1 MTLQL
6 VKRPNYLVDESTVI
20 LHQRIR
26 ALPPVSIFLKS
37 MQKNSRITGI
47 TYETSLSYFQSFLDV
62 ESEHDLQ
69 TILVAITKN
78 EINVYTLLEQF
89 VTFLT
94 ERKSLSPGSVR
105 QYVVGFRSYL
115 AYYDIDVIP
124 SKFRRKVKMPRIL
137 HNEQEAIDVK
147 DIRNILLNCSN
158 RRLKTFILLLASGG
172 MRASECL
179 AIRLKDCDFSVSP
192 TKIHIRAEFSKT
204 RVSRDIYISNEA
216 TKHLQTWISWKY
228 RRKQKQRDQRIK
240 HNDDLIFQVQ
250 KNIAGLRSIY
260 VKLGQEF
267 DKVLT
272 AAGLNKRKEGMKCKT
287 ISFHS
292 YRRFVK
298 SVISD
303 QVSQDYS
310 EWYLGHAGRSVYYQ
324 KKEPERREIYASKV
338 ERYITFL
345 DYSALENSAK
355 GITSQLDQKDRE
367 ITYLRERDLKHG
379 MEMDKIRE
387 EMKKS
392 DQKHD
397 EQLGKIISLIQE
409 NPKLAKLKPEVLS
422 GI

>member
-1 MTLQL
+1 M
-6 VKRPNYLVDESTVI
+6 
-20 LHQRIR
+20 
-26 ALPPVSIFLKS
+26 
-37 MQKNSRITGI
+37 
-47 TYETSLSYFQSFLDV
+47 
-62 ESEHDLQ
+62 
-69 TILVAITKN
+69 
-78 EINVYTLLEQF
+78 
-89 VTFLT
+89 
-94 ERKSLSPGSVR
+94 
-105 QYVVGFRSYL
+105 
-115 AYYDIDVIP
+115 
-124 SKFRRKVKMPRIL
+124 
-137 HNEQEAIDVK
+137 
-147 DIRNILLNCSN
+147 
-158 RRLKTFILLLASGG
+158 
-172 MRASECL
+172 
-179 AIRLKDCDFSVSP
+179 
-192 TKIHIRAEFSKT
+192 
-204 RVSRDIYISNEA
+204 
-216 TKHLQTWISWKY
+216 QTWISWKY

>member
-1 MTLQL
+1 M
-6 VKRPNYLVDESTVI
+6 
-20 LHQRIR
+20 
-26 ALPPVSIFLKS
+26 
-37 MQKNSRITGI
+37 
-47 TYETSLSYFQSFLDV
+47 
-62 ESEHDLQ
+62 
-69 TILVAITKN
+69 
-78 EINVYTLLEQF
+78 
-89 VTFLT
+89 
-94 ERKSLSPGSVR
+94 
-105 QYVVGFRSYL
+105 
-115 AYYDIDVIP
+115 
-124 SKFRRKVKMPRIL
+124 
-137 HNEQEAIDVK
+137 
-147 DIRNILLNCSN
+147 
-158 RRLKTFILLLASGG
+158 
-172 MRASECL
+172 
-179 AIRLKDCDFSVSP
+179 
-192 TKIHIRAEFSKT
+192 
-204 RVSRDIYISNEA
+204 
-216 TKHLQTWISWKY
+216 QTWISWKY
-228 RRKQKQRDQRIK
+228 RHKQKQRDQRIK

>member
-1 MTLQL
+1 MTY
-6 VKRPNYLVDESTVI
+6 V
-20 LHQRIR
+20 
-26 ALPPVSIFLKS
+26 
-37 MQKNSRITGI
+37 
-47 TYETSLSYFQSFLDV
+47 QSFLDSV
-62 ESEHDLQ
+62 GKYDLQ
-69 TILVAITKN
+69 TIIQAITKN

-94 ERKSLSPGSVR
+94 ESKSLSPGSVR
-105 QYVVGFRSYL
+105 QYLVGFRSYL
-115 AYYDIDVIP
+115 AYYDIDVNP
-124 SKFRRKVKMPRIL
+124 SKFRRKVKMLRII
-137 HNEQEAIDVK
+137 HGEQEALDVK

-204 RVSRDIYISNEA
+204 RVSRDIYCSNEC
-216 TKHLQTWISWKY
+216 TKYLQTWISWKY
-228 RRKQKQRDQRIK
+228 RHKQKPKDQRTK
-240 HNDDLIFQVQ
+240 HDDDLIFQVQ

-272 AAGLNKRKEGMKCKT
+272 AAGLNQKKEGMKCKT
-287 ISFHS
+287 ISFHT
-292 YRRFVK
+292 FVK
-298 SVISD
+298 SVTSD

-310 EWYLGHAGRSVYYQ
+310 EWYLGHASRSVYYQ

-338 ERYITFL
+338 ERFVTFL

-367 ITYLRERDLKHG
+367 INYLRERDLK
-379 MEMDKIRE
+379 RE
-387 EMKKS
+387 TEMKEMN
-392 DQKHD
+392 DRIARLD
-397 EQLGKIISLIQE
+397 AVVNKID
-409 NPKLAKLKPEVLS
+409 KLEKKM
-422 GI
+422 GMT

>member
-6 VKRPNYLVDESTVI
+6 IKRPNYLVDESTVI

-26 ALPPVSIFLKS
+26 ALPNVRIFLKS
-37 MQKNSRITGI
+37 VAKNSHRTGI
-47 TYETSLSYFQSFLDV
+47 TYETSLTYFQSFLDV
-62 ESEHDLQ
+62 ESKYDLQ
-69 TILVAITKN
+69 TVLEAISKN

-94 ERKSLSPGSVR
+94 ESKSLSAGTVR
-105 QYVVGFRSYL
+105 QYLVGFRSYL

-137 HNEQEAIDVK
+137 HGDQEALDVK

-192 TKIHIRAEFSKT
+192 TKIHVRAEFSKT

-216 TKHLQTWISWKY
+216 TKYLQSWISWKY
-228 RRKQKQRDQRIK
+228 RHKQKQRDQRTK
-240 HNDDLIFQVQ
+240 HDDDLIFQVQ
-250 KNIAGLRSIY
+250 KNLAALRSIY

-267 DKVLT
+267 DKVLS
-272 AAGLNKRKEGMKCKT
+272 AAGLKQKKEGMKCKT

-310 EWYLGHAGRSVYYQ
+310 EWFLGHAGRSVYYQ
-324 KKEPERREIYASKV
+324 KKEPERREIYATKCM
-338 ERYITFL
+338 RYLTFL
-345 DYSALENSAK
+345 DYSALENSSK
-355 GITSQLDQKDRE
+355 GIISQLDQKDRE
-367 ITYLRERDLKHG
+367 ITYLREIDLKHEK
-379 MEMDKIRE
+379 EMQEMRE
-387 EMKKS
+387 QMN
-392 DQKHD
+392 H
-397 EQLGKIISLIQE
+397 IVSLIQE
-409 NPKLAKLKPEVLS
+409 NPKLAKVKTDVLS
-422 GI
+422 KSMKK